1 MFYIISPYDYSFETS
16 KDIDKA
22 HSIIPSFFTFKITE
36 DIMVSSKRGR
46 ISLYQVGIRCKF
58 CSKQDAKCRA
68 SGAVSFPVSVT
79 GIYESVKRWKSV
91 HLSECKFIP
100 TEIKEKIKN
109 MEKAAC
115 VPTTR
120 QYWIDSAKALGIDD
134 TPDGLRFVND
144 PAKFNQVDAQSSM
157 VKTRFAPSS
166 AKMIIS
172 DDGKTTKKEEYIVF
186 PEDKS
191 TITPYVYCLMR
202 QVQPCIFT
210 EADRFLSRS
219 KSSVGFAGF
228 ECRHCNGHAGLGRYF
243 PSTPKALSTNS
254 TSQNIFSHV
263 QKCRKCPDEVKE
275 ELKALKLEKPTWL
288 RRTCG
293 WRQAFFE
300 KLWER
305 LHG

>member
-1 MFYIISPYDYSFETS
+1 
-16 KDIDKA
+16 
-22 HSIIPSFFTFKITE
+22 
-36 DIMVSSKRGR
+36 MVSSKRGR

-58 CSKQDAKCRA
+58 CADVDARERS
-68 SGAVSFPVSVT
+68 SGAVSFPVSVS

-91 HLSECKFIP
+91 HLPECKHIP
-100 TEIKEKIKN
+100 NEVKEKIKS
-109 MEKAAC
+109 MEKSAC

-134 TPDGLRFVND
+134 TPDGLRFVID
-144 PAKFNQVDAQSSM
+144 PSKFDQDSAQSSM
-157 VKTRFAPSS
+157 TKTRFAPSS
-166 AKMIIS
+166 AKRAAS
-172 DDGKTTKKEEYIVF
+172 KDGGPKKEEYIVY

-202 QVQPCIFT
+202 QVQPCVFT

-219 KSSVGFAGF
+219 KSTVGFAGF

-254 TSQNIFSHV
+254 TSQNIYSHI
-263 QKCRKCPDEVKE
+263 QKCRKCPQEVKD
-275 ELKALKLEKPTWL
+275 ELKSLKFEKPTWL

-293 WRQAFFE
+293 WRQTFFE

>member
-1 MFYIISPYDYSFETS
+1 
-16 KDIDKA
+16 
-22 HSIIPSFFTFKITE
+22 
-36 DIMVSSKRGR
+36 MVSSKRGR
-46 ISLYQVGIRCKF
+46 ISLFQVGIRCKF
-58 CSKQDAKCRA
+58 CRNRPTKDRA

-91 HLSECKFIP
+91 HLSECKHIP
-100 TEIKEKIKN
+100 EEVKDQIKK
-109 MEKAAC
+109 MEKSAC

-134 TPDGLRFVND
+134 TSDGLRFISD
-144 PAKFNQVDAQSSM
+144 PSKFNQSDAQNSM
-157 VKTRFAPSS
+157 IKTRFAPSS
-166 AKMIIS
+166 SKGSIQK
-172 DDGKTTKKEEYIVF
+172 DGTVSAKKEEYLVF

-219 KSSVGFAGF
+219 KSQVGFAGF

-254 TSQNIFSHV
+254 TSQNIYSHV
-263 QKCRKCPDEVKE
+263 LKCRKCPEEVKK
-275 ELKALKLEKPTWL
+275 ELTNLKFVKPTWL

-305 LHG
+305 LHHNKM